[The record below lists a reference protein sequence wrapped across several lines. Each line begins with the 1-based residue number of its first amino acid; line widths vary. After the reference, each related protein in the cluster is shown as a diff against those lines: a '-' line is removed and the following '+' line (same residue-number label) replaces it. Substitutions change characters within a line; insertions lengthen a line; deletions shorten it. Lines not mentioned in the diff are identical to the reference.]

1 VLIALWKP
9 VQLPRTPDEG
19 GTPAMS
25 HTSSSHTLA
34 RRAACALVVIA
45 LAAPATRRLHA
56 QADEWDKH
64 MKAGEKAYSAG
75 FNQKHYWITN
85 PSNSPASLANF
96 AKAEQEL
103 KAALDLTQSFPAGDQ
118 RTVKTLGDLAEVY
131 LEQDRFDEAEAAG
144 NQAISLMEK
153 SVGPDSPDLG
163 FALTR
168 LALIYDYANNIDE
181 AAPLWDRSLGI
192 LRKAGKVTPLFVSGL
207 EFNELS
213 LNVKNKNAS
222 LQICNYIVDLLEA
235 TGAPEKDLLGP
246 LARLSVNQT
255 GADKERTDLRIIV
268 IDQKLYGPENLETLR
283 GLNQLAALYSEEG
296 KYTSALALYLQIQN
310 AESRQ
315 NTALV
320 IDKSELAKAYAAT
333 GKYSQAEE
341 IYKQNIA
348 ALDAKPEKN
357 KDLNNIK
364 LDSGLMSLS
373 KVYRQEHK
381 FDEAL
386 ETIKRAEAI
395 DADLDNSDL
404 AKSNVKILGPPKWL
418 WSSQIEHA
426 EIDREKGD
434 IQGAETLFQHCLGMT
449 EQPGWF
455 AVSGDGRLAFLFDN
469 YATLLRDEG
478 KYDEAEDL
486 YKRALAT
493 WAKNRYPD
501 NPDVAG
507 TLTNY
512 AALLRKLNRTEEAE
526 PLEARASAIL
536 AAAGAPAPVI

>member
-1 VLIALWKP
+1 
-9 VQLPRTPDEG
+9 
-19 GTPAMS
+19 MS
-25 HTSSSHTLA
+25 DILA
-34 RRAACALVVIA
+34 SRAAWALAVIV
-45 LAAPATRRLHA
+45 LAAPATQHLRA

-64 MKAGEKAYSAG
+64 MKAGEKAYGAG

-103 KAALDLTQSFPAGDQ
+103 KAALDLTQSFPPGDQ
-118 RTVKTLGDLAEVY
+118 RTVKTLGNLAEVY
-131 LEQDRFDEAEAAG
+131 LEQERFDEAEATG

-168 LALIYDYANNIDE
+168 FALIYDYANKIDE

-213 LNVKNKNAS
+213 VTGNKGAS

-235 TGAPEKDLLGP
+235 TGAPEKDLLSP
-246 LARLSVNQT
+246 LARLSNNQT
-255 GADKERTDLRIIV
+255 GADKERTELRMIAL
-268 IDQKLYGPENLETLR
+268 DQKLYGPENLETLR
-283 GLNQLAALYSEEG
+283 GLNQLAGLYNEEG
-296 KYTSALALYLQIQN
+296 KYTAALALYLQIQN
-310 AESRQ
+310 ADSRQ
-315 NTALV
+315 NTASV
-320 IDKSELAKAYAAT
+320 MDRDELAKAYAAT
-333 GKYSQAEE
+333 GKYPQAEE
-341 IYKQNIA
+341 IYKQSIA
-348 ALDAKPEKN
+348 GLDANLEKN

-364 LDSGLMSLS
+364 LESGLMSLA
-373 KVYRQEHK
+373 KVYSQEHK

-386 ETIKRAEAI
+386 ETIKRAEAV
-395 DADLDNSDL
+395 DADLDNSDF
-404 AKSNVKILGPPKWL
+404 AKANEKILGPPKWL

-434 IQGAETLFQHCLGMT
+434 IPGAEALFQHCLEMT

-455 AVSGDGRLAFLFDN
+455 VVPGDARLAFLFDN

-478 KYDEAEDL
+478 KYDQAEDL

-493 WAKNRYPD
+493 WAKNQYPD
-501 NPDVAG
+501 NPNVAA

-512 AALLRKLNRTEEAE
+512 AALLRKLNRTEEAQ

-536 AAAGAPAPVI
+536 AAASAPAPVI